1 MKRRLVQLSTAA
13 ATFAA
18 LAAVLGAGV
27 KWH

>member
-1 MKRRLVQLSTAA
+1 MKRRVMQLGTTV

-27 KWH
+27 KWG